1 MFDCYDGFR
10 NCTVINAVICISLPV
25 VLINGFCLETKFNT
39 CLDLPYRV
47 SFISVLSYTTPSQ
60 IFGIRDNLFVE
71 ALPLMHCLLDLE
83 PPLLMHY
90 VQQQRSWNP
99 LYEHCLQTRGNS
111 PENLQEPCSQDHKRE
126 DLIDVCF
133 ELVLCFEI

>member
-1 MFDCYDGFR
+1 TLSKTFDRYDGFR
-10 NCTVINAVICISLPV
+10 NCTA
-25 VLINGFCLETKFNT
+25 
-39 CLDLPYRV
+39 YRV

-71 ALPLMHCLLDLE
+71 ALPLMHFLLDLE

-99 LYEHCLQTRGNS
+99 LYEYCLQTRVNS

-126 DLIDVCF
+126 DLIDVGF
-133 ELVLCFEI
+133 ELVLNLLPIIA